1 MLSFDD
7 FNMLSESMMLESE
20 FAKFAKILSQEDK
33 EPIVK
38 LGPILKEYE
47 RVRMDAV
54 KRRAKIVQ
62 QVSKETDAEKK
73 QQLNDQLVGVNDQES
88 KKIEQLEKKLV
99 DWAEDKN
106 ARMRYLMRSRTA
118 ELDGEAKREE
128 SKLTDRDMTD
138 QQRKRAKE
146 MQKQSDESM
155 KLRWEKMEKMMSDE
169 QADTKKE
176 DDKIRKSDQR
186 MGDLEMDYDGD
197 GKVTP
202 EEKKARQQRDEQR
215 AKKAIEQI

>member
-47 RVRMDAV
+47 RVCMDAV
-54 KRRAKIVQ
+54 KRRAKITQ

-88 KKIEQLEKKLV
+88 KKMEQLEKKLV